1 MRKTAL
7 SILLSLSSFCGIAQA
22 VEISSPNGSISLSCD
37 TNTAGT
43 PEYSVSFKG
52 EPIILPSTLGF
63 TFHNQSPLTKSISI
77 SHTESSS
84 FDETWPLPWGEKAMV
99 LNHYN
104 QLVVDFTENS
114 SEKRTFTVVF
124 KVYDDGIGFRYEF
137 PEQKG
142 MDSVKIDDE
151 LTEFNLS
158 SDPVAWWIPGDWDSY
173 EHLYNKTRL
182 SEVNAL
188 KETVG
193 TPSSSSI
200 PVNAVN
206 TPVTMKTNDGVY
218 LSFHEANLTDYSG
231 MTLLVDTK
239 NHSLRSNLVGSRR
252 MDWKVERELPFH
264 TPWRSIQITDNAP
277 ALIDSDLI
285 LNLNDPNKLGD
296 ISDYFTPMKYVGIW
310 WDMHV
315 RTKTWQYKG
324 GQHGATTEYAKE
336 LIDFAEKNNI
346 QGILV
351 EGWNTGWEH
360 WFGFDDREG
369 VFDFVTPYPDY
380 DFHEVA
386 SYGHSKGVDLIVHH
400 ETSSAVT
407 TYEQCMDAAYDL
419 LKKEDLHA
427 IKTGYVGDVI
437 PRGEYHHGQWMVNHY
452 RRVVTTAA
460 ANKIAVDAHEPIK
473 ATGIR
478 RTYPNAV
485 SREGLRGQEYN
496 AWSPG
501 GNPPNHL
508 PTVAFTRMLSGP
520 IDVTPGIFNLKL
532 EPYTDENQ
540 VNTTL
545 AKQLA
550 LYVVILSPVQMVP
563 DLIENYEGEPAMQF
577 IRDVAVD
584 WQESHTLNGEI
595 GEYVTIARKERN
607 GNRWF
612 LGSITDESPR
622 DLKIDLSFLDS
633 DKNYEAVIYADAEDA
648 DWDKNP
654 CDYIIYKK
662 QVTRD
667 SVLKLKLAPGGGA
680 AVIFNPVK

>member
-7 SILLSLSSFCGIAQA
+7 SFLLSLSSFCGIAQA
-22 VEISSPNGSISLSCD
+22 IEISSPNGAITLSCD

-43 PEYSVSFKG
+43 PEYSVNFKG

-63 TFHNQSPLTKSISI
+63 TFHNQAPLTNSISI

-84 FDETWPLPWGEKAMV
+84 FDETWPLPWGEKATV
-99 LNHYN
+99 RNHYN
-104 QLVVDFTENS
+104 QLVVDFTENN

-142 MDSVKIDDE
+142 MDKVQIDDE

-158 SDPVAWWIPGDWDSY
+158 TDPTTWWIPGDWDSY
-173 EHLYNKTRL
+173 EHLYNKTKL
-182 SEVNAL
+182 SEVNAQ
-188 KETVG
+188 KKMEG

-200 PVNAVN
+200 PYNAVN
-206 TPVTMKTNDGVY
+206 TPVTMKTDDGVY

-239 NHSLRSNLVGSRR
+239 NHSLRSNLVGSKRTE
-252 MDWKVERELPFH
+252 WKVERELPFH

-277 ALIDSDLI
+277 ELIDSDLI
-285 LNLNDPNKLGD
+285 INLNDPNKLGD

-315 RTKTWQYKG
+315 HTKTWKYEG

-336 LIDFAEKNNI
+336 LIDFAAKNNI
-346 QGILV
+346 HGILV
-351 EGWNTGWEH
+351 EGWNTGWER
-360 WFGFDDREG
+360 WFGFEDREG

-380 DFHEVA
+380 DLHEVA
-386 SYGHSKGVDLIVHH
+386 SYGHAKGVNLIVHH

-407 TYEQCMDAAYDL
+407 TYNKCIDDAFDL
-419 LKKEDLHA
+419 MQKEDLHA

-452 RRVVTTAA
+452 RSVIEKAA
-460 ANKIAVDAHEPIK
+460 AKQIAVNAHEPIK

-478 RTYPNAV
+478 RTYPNAI
-485 SREGLRGQEYN
+485 SREGIRGQEYN
-496 AWSPG
+496 AWSPVI
-501 GNPPNHL
+501 NPPSHL

-520 IDVTPGIFNLKL
+520 IDFTPGIFNLKL
-532 EPYTDENQ
+532 DPYTDQNQ

-550 LYVVILSPVQMVP
+550 LYVVILSPIQMVP

-584 WQESHTLNGEI
+584 WQESHTLNGEV
-595 GEYVTIARKERN
+595 GEYVTITRKERN
-607 GNRWF
+607 GDRWF
-612 LGSITDESPR
+612 LGSITDENPR
-622 DLKIDLSFLDS
+622 KMNIDLSFLDS
-633 DKNYEAVIYADAEDA
+633 GKTYKAVIYADAEDA

-654 CDYIIYKK
+654 CDYVIYKK
-662 QVTRD
+662 QVTPD
-667 SVLKLKLAPGGGA
+667 STLKLNLAPGGGA
-680 AVIFNPVK
+680 AVIFTPVK